1 MSCYRITD
9 ACTLCGNCADECP
22 INAIIEGENIYV
34 IDQEFCTECG
44 ACVYVC
50 DAGAIVME

>member
-1 MSCYRITD
+1 MSFKIRD
-9 ACTLCGNCADECP
+9 ACTFCGNCADECP
-22 INAIIEGENIYV
+22 IRVIIKGENIYV

-50 DAGAIVME
+50 DANAIVME